1 MLMTNPISR
10 RTQTHKVR
18 RTISEILEKIDAI
31 EYSEGLY
38 QHKGNH
44 AELARAREDF
54 QTLRRHVDQLGDT
67 IAKLDEPE
75 KADDRI
81 VEAAE

>member
-1 MLMTNPISR
+1 MTLIASR
-10 RTQTHKVR
+10 RTRSHKVR
-18 RTISEILEKIDAI
+18 RTISEILEQIDAI
-31 EYSEGLY
+31 EYSVGLY

-44 AELARAREDF
+44 AELARARQEF
-54 QTLRRHVDQLGDT
+54 QTLRRHVDRLGNT